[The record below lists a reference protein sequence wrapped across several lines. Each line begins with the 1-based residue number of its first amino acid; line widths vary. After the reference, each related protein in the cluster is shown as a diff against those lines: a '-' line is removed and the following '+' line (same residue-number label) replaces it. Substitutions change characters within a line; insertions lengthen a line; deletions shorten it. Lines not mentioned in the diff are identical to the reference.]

1 VGGVVVLRLAGICGV
16 SLALVVAAS
25 AAPDPDVRV
34 PVLGIREHLVA
45 LQAIAS
51 RNDGNRLAGTPG
63 YDASARY
70 VARRLRAAG
79 YAVRFQELA
88 IQLVVDRSPPALRTV
103 GAGRRSFRAG
113 RDVATLGYSGSG
125 RVQAPVLAVDLIV
138 PSPEPNRST
147 SACEASDFAG
157 FRPGAVALVQRGSCR
172 FRSKVENAIAAGA
185 SAVIVF
191 NEGNEGRRGLF
202 PGTLG
207 APQMSV
213 PVLGASFA
221 VGDALRGG
229 VLAGPTGTTVEVE
242 ADVLAERRTTRNVL
256 AESRT
261 GRPAN
266 VVMVGAHLDGVERGP
281 GMNDNGSGA
290 AVVLEIAEQ
299 LAARKTRNRLRFAWW
314 GAEELGLLGSRHYV
328 AGLSDAARSRIA
340 LYLNVDMVGSR
351 NFVRFVYDGDGSS
364 TPRRRSRLPAASAA
378 VERVLAGYFTARG
391 LPYRETATGGS
402 DHLPFARA
410 GVPVGGLFTGA
421 SGRKSAAQAAEFGGR
436 AGRPFDPCYHRACD
450 TLANVD
456 PTALREQAEALAYAV
471 ATFADDTS
479 SVNGR

>member
-1 VGGVVVLRLAGICGV
+1 
-16 SLALVVAAS
+16 
-25 AAPDPDVRV
+25 
-34 PVLGIREHLVA
+34 
-45 LQAIAS
+45 
-51 RNDGNRLAGTPG
+51 
-63 YDASARY
+63 
-70 VARRLRAAG
+70 
-79 YAVRFQELA
+79 
-88 IQLVVDRSPPALRTV
+88 
-103 GAGRRSFRAG
+103 
-113 RDVATLGYSGSG
+113 
-125 RVQAPVLAVDLIV
+125 
-138 PSPEPNRST
+138 
-147 SACEASDFAG
+147 
-157 FRPGAVALVQRGSCR
+157 
-172 FRSKVENAIAAGA
+172 VENAVAAGA

-207 APQMSV
+207 APQVSV
-213 PVLGASFA
+213 PVLAASFA

-229 VLAGPTGTTVEVE
+229 VLEGPTGTTVEVE

-266 VVMVGAHLDGVERGP
+266 VVMVGAHLDGVQRGP
-281 GMNDNGSGA
+281 GLNDNGSGS
-290 AVVLEIAEQ
+290 AVILEIAEQ

-314 GAEELGLLGSRHYV
+314 GAEELGLVGSRHYV
-328 AGLSDAARSRIA
+328 ASLSDAARRRIA

-391 LPYRETATGGS
+391 LPYRETSAGGS
-402 DHLPFARA
+402 DHLPFARV

-421 SGRKSAAQAAEFGGR
+421 SGRKSVAQANDFGGR
-436 AGRPFDPCYHRACD
+436 AGSPFDPCYHRACD

-456 PTALREQAEALAYAV
+456 PTALREQAGALAHAIT
-471 ATFADDTS
+471 TFADDTS